1 MANPTTASS
10 NDEAYTTAMANYYIA
25 LGNKDARTAEYWYG
39 EMKRLKDNKGG
50 ELAQDMGRGQ
60 K

>member
-10 NDEAYTTAMANYYIA
+10 NDEAYTTAMGNYYTA
-25 LGNKDARTAEYWYG
+25 LGNKDAHTAEYWYA

-50 ELAQDMGRGQ
+50 ELAQNMSRGR